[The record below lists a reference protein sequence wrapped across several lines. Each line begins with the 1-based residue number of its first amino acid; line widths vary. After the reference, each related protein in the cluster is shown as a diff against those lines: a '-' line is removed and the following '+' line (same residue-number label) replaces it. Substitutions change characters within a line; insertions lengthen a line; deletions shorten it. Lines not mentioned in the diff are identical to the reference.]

1 MGLADETDF
10 PHTGYVDFVD
20 NQLNPNTGTIRARA
34 VFSNKDRYFTPGMF
48 ARIQLLGSGKF
59 DAVLVRDG
67 AVGTDQDR
75 KFVYVLKPDSTVDY
89 RGVELG
95 RMVDGLR
102 VIRKGLAPNEN
113 VIINGLM
120 RLRPGIKVAPTL
132 TTMEPSDSG
141 RTQSAQAPAAATEGS
156 R

>member
-1 MGLADETDF
+1 
-10 PHTGYVDFVD
+10 
-20 NQLNPNTGTIRARA
+20 
-34 VFSNKDRYFTPGMF
+34 
-48 ARIQLLGSGKF
+48 
-59 DAVLVRDG
+59 
-67 AVGTDQDR
+67 
-75 KFVYVLKPDSTVDY
+75 
-89 RGVELG
+89 
-95 RMVDGLR
+95 MVDGLR

-141 RTQSAQAPAAATEGS
+141 RAQSAQAPAAATEGS